1 MKKILVN
8 AYLDVNFG
16 DDLFLKILFDRY
28 NDVEWVLNSGHRK
41 YKKIFKEYKNVTLI
55 DNIINKAIRRLG
67 LEKLIN
73 IDYSKYDAGLM
84 IGGSMFMQNH
94 TWKIDYERLKGVIS
108 SFKCE
113 DKPYFILGSNFG
125 SYKNNN

>member
-41 YKKIFKEYKNVTLI
+41 YKKIFNL
-55 DNIINKAIRRLG
+55 
-67 LEKLIN
+67 
-73 IDYSKYDAGLM
+73 
-84 IGGSMFMQNH
+84 
-94 TWKIDYERLKGVIS
+94 
-108 SFKCE
+108 
-113 DKPYFILGSNFG
+113 
-125 SYKNNN
+125 